1 MIINLINFTS
11 TVCLCRQA
19 YLSGH
24 ATHVQHTQ
32 SDKMQFCGVLGPI
45 QDYLSSSIH
54 ETDGDAFMKLSNYED
69 TVRKL
74 DMYYGLGNYFQ
85 NVMIGI

>member
-1 MIINLINFTS
+1 
-11 TVCLCRQA
+11 
-19 YLSGH
+19 
-24 ATHVQHTQ
+24 
-32 SDKMQFCGVLGPI
+32 MQFCGVLGPI